1 MVNNLRRTPTQ
12 KYILKQKV
20 NHSWQCMHGSLGSIP
35 STGKREGREREE
47 RGEKKCTVNKNSG
60 LFANEDGLQS
70 LKRTIYS

>member
-1 MVNNLRRTPTQ
+1 MGPWVQFPALE
-12 KYILKQKV
+12 
-20 NHSWQCMHGSLGSIP
+20 
-35 STGKREGREREE
+35 REKGEKGRGGEE